1 VNALSS
7 RQRRASTRAKASKRP
22 RRGAALRPYRGTTI
36 AGDFRE
42 VWHSDYSQHAEFR
55 IYSAD
60 GVRDSITG
68 GLQMGARISRSYWLA
83 LAGLVATLT
92 IAAASCDPAQAR
104 VKSKRDHSRPR
115 AIHGPSYHPPYADIV
130 VDDKS
135 GLVLHEVNADEPRH
149 PASLTKIMTLY
160 LLFEQLEGGN
170 LKLDTPLPVSTRAAL
185 QNPTKLGLKP
195 NQTINVEDAIKGLVT
210 KSANDA
216 AVVVAEAIG
225 GSEEDFAKLMTLK
238 AAALGM
244 TGTTYVNASGLPAEA
259 QITTARDQA
268 VLGRAV
274 QHRFPLYY
282 QYFATPSFRY
292 KGAEMRNHN
301 HLLGQVK
308 GVDGI
313 KTGYTEASGYNLTS
327 SVRRDEKHIV
337 AVVLGGT
344 SNGARDARMRQLI
357 EAHILYASTQRTA
370 PIIVEA
376 SGQDGVHQDGAHQDN
391 ARPDGANVV
400 AVAPAM
406 PNAEPPAAERAD
418 AAVASAKA
426 DPVPVPR
433 PRLQAAK
440 LPAGA
445 SKQAASTQ
453 APATRAQRTTAKAS
467 TLGVLQDISALRQTR
482 HVERNVGSSAPL
494 H

>member
-1 VNALSS
+1 VVIPS
-7 RQRRASTRAKASKRP
+7 
-22 RRGAALRPYRGTTI
+22 
-36 AGDFRE
+36 DFRE
-42 VWHSDYSQHAEFR
+42 LWHSDYSQRPEFR
-55 IYSAD
+55 IYSPD
-60 GVRDSITG
+60 GDCDSVAG
-68 GLQMGARISRSYWLA
+68 GAAMGSARISRSHWLA
-83 LAGLVATLT
+83 LAGLVATLA

-104 VKSKRDHSRPR
+104 VKSKRDHHRPR

-135 GLVLHEVNADEPRH
+135 GLVLHQVSADEPRH

-160 LLFEQLEGGN
+160 LLFEQLEAGKLG
-170 LKLDTPLPVSTRAAL
+170 LDTELPISTRASL
-185 QNPTKLGLKP
+185 QNPTKLGLKA
-195 NQTINVEDAIKGLVT
+195 NQTIKVEDAIKGLVT

-225 GSEEDFAKLMTLK
+225 GSEEEFAKLMTAK
-238 AAALGM
+238 AGALGM
-244 TGTTYVNASGLPAEA
+244 LGTTYVNASGLPAEA

-268 VLGRAV
+268 VLGRAI
-274 QHRFPLYY
+274 QHRFPVYY

-301 HLLGQVK
+301 NLLGQVK

-357 EAHILYASTQRTA
+357 EAHILQASTQRTV
-370 PIIVEA
+370 PIIVELN
-376 SGQDGVHQDGAHQDN
+376 GQENPRQDN
-391 ARPDGANVV
+391 AHQGDALQDRADVV
-400 AVAPAM
+400 AVAPATLD
-406 PNAEPPAAERAD
+406 AKPAAAGPSD
-418 AAVASAKA
+418 AAAAGANA

-440 LPAGA
+440 LPARA
-445 SKQAASTQ
+445 SKQVANTQ
-453 APATRAQRTTAKAS
+453 ASATRARRTTARAS
-467 TLGVLQDISALRQTR
+467 TLSVVQDIPTLRQTR
-482 HVERNVGSSAPL
+482 HVERKVGPSAPL
-494 H
+494 Q